1 MEIKKEDKFYRIKW
15 FWNIISH
22 GLFMHGL
29 RNRFASI
36 GIDFMPYYF
45 VQEGVTAFNPP
56 EIRGKSTDYQISY
69 FGEAELKL
77 IKKSIIGIEG
87 KDLLKDF
94 KNGQLCIGLKHQ
106 DEIAAYMFVKQ
117 DEFHFRGRTFT
128 FQKNEAYL
136 HSMYTFETYR
146 GKNIAPYLRFKS
158 YELIKEQGIDT
169 IFSVSE
175 YFNKST
181 IRFKSKLGSKH
192 LKLFLSVVL
201 FKKVQRNYTLKNCL
215 K

>member
-1 MEIKKEDKFYRIKW
+1 MEKRKEDKFYRLKW

-22 GLFMHGL
+22 GLLMHGL

-45 VQEGVTAFNPP
+45 VQEGVVSFNAP
-56 EIRGKSTDYQISY
+56 EIKGDNLGYQISY
-69 FGEAELKL
+69 FGEAEINL

-87 KDLLKDF
+87 KDLLNDYKS
-94 KNGQLCIGLKHQ
+94 GQLCIGLKHR
-106 DEIAAYMFVKQ
+106 DEIAAYMFVKK

-128 FQKNEAYL
+128 FKKNEAYL

-158 YELIKEQGIDT
+158 FELINEQGIDT
-169 IFSVSE
+169 VFSVSE

-201 FKKVQRNYTLKNCL
+201 FKKIQWNFTLKNYI